1 MMDLLSVRMISPI
14 QIASRLGEAYVWLLV
29 IVNNSVP
36 ALLSFVY
43 VFILATLSWT
53 PPLSV
58 EKKFRLL
65 ESYSYL
71 CAFLIGFF
79 GFGAALAMGWLIG
92 GTHLLT
98 ALLLGASVHGP
109 IEVTTVLLCVSEPM
123 RLASG
128 LKRSEFDL
136 RKNLRVDLRLLVVSM
151 FLLSVAAAIEVY
163 VRL

>member
-1 MMDLLSVRMISPI
+1 MDLLSVRMISPI
-14 QIASRLGEAYVWLLV
+14 QTASRLGGTYVWLLV
-29 IVNNSVP
+29 VVNNSVP
-36 ALLSFVY
+36 AILSYAY
-43 VFILATLSWT
+43 VFILVTLNWT

-58 EKKFRLL
+58 ERKFRLL

-98 ALLLGASVHGP
+98 GLLLGASVHAP
-109 IEVTTVLLCVSEPM
+109 IEISAVLLCVSEPM
-123 RLASG
+123 RLAFG
-128 LKRSEFDL
+128 LKRNGFDL
-136 RKNLRVDLRLLVVSM
+136 GRNLRVDLRLLVVCM
-151 FLLSVAAAIEVY
+151 FLLSVAAMVEVY